1 MITVTTTIRDETLT
15 PYLEKRAAVHQKA
28 LRELFVA
35 IYIADED
42 ANQAYNRVAAKHG
55 IFAVEINS
63 IRKETEAIYSSWKEL
78 LAVRIEEQVGKIKKL
93 EAKLKNPSISSFKAH
108 QWERQLH
115 RYQCKLASMR
125 AELESGIPHICFGG
139 KGLFYKQFRL
149 KENGYREHAAWKED
163 WEEARSSAFYLAG
176 RAREH
181 SGNDACLM
189 EVLNASNEALI
200 CVLRLRKKN
209 NEISGRKA
217 KPGDYIPIQ
226 VKFTYNHKYILQ
238 ALEENRP
245 ITYRFIRIDG
255 TWNVQAIVDLPSVPI
270 ITDAKNGSIGVD
282 QNPLCIAAASLKP
295 DGNLEDIHVHKLTQ
309 GHRSADQAE
318 YELSQVVC
326 SLVEQAVITHRP
338 IVIEKLEFPRIQRE
352 LKSRGLNRVLSRF
365 KYSLFQKLLYGRA
378 AKYGVEVIEVNPA
391 FSSIIGWIKFGYGY
405 GLSRHQAAAIAIGR
419 RLTRPSGKRFS
430 ERIRARL
437 TPGHPAA
444 RKLSRDASP
453 EPARK
458 RTEHGWTGWRRLG
471 KLLAREPSKTKGA
484 MSKKPLAA
492 SRHEAKKQEHSP
504 YPLGQTK
511 TPIEMDA
518 SETGPKDPSANRR
531 GTVYAP
537 A

>member
-1 MITVTTTIRDETLT
+1 MITATTTIRDETLA

-35 IYIADED
+35 IYIKGED
-42 ANQAYNRVAAKHG
+42 ANQAYNRVAANRG

-78 LAVRIEEQVGKIKKL
+78 LAGRIEAEEGKIKRL
-93 EAKLKNPSISSFKAH
+93 EAKLKAH
-108 QWERQLH
+108 QWKRRLH
-115 RYQCKLASMR
+115 RYRGRLESMK
-125 AELESGIPHICFGG
+125 AELDSGIPHICFGG
-139 KGLFYKQFRL
+139 KDLFYKQFHL
-149 KENGYREHAAWKED
+149 KENGYRDHADWLRD
-163 WEEARSSAFYLAG
+163 WEEARGEAFYLAG
-176 RAREH
+176 RARER
-181 SGNDACLM
+181 SGNNACIM
-189 EVLNASNEALI
+189 EVSDVSNDALI

-209 NEISGRKA
+209 NEITGCRA
-217 KPGDYIPIQ
+217 KLGDYIPIQ

-238 ALEENRP
+238 ALEEKRP
-245 ITYRFIRIDG
+245 ITYRFIRISDA
-255 TWNVQAIVDLPSVPI
+255 WKVQVIVDLPSI
-270 ITDAKNGSIGVD
+270 STITDAKNGSIGVD
-282 QNPLCIAAASLKP
+282 QNPLCIATASLKP
-295 DGNLEDIHVHKLTQ
+295 DGNLEDIHLHKLTQ
-309 GHRSADQAE
+309 GHRSANQAE

-326 SLVEQAVITHRP
+326 SLVEQAVLTQRP
-338 IVIEKLEFPRIQRE
+338 IVIEKLDFPQIQRE

-365 KYSLFQKLLYGRA
+365 KYSLFRKLLYGRA
-378 AKYGVEVIEVNPA
+378 AKYGVEVIEVNPS
-391 FSSIIGWIKFGYGY
+391 FSSIIGWLKFGYGY
-405 GLSRHQAAAIAIGR
+405 GLNRHQAAAIAIGR
-419 RLTRPSGKRFS
+419 RISRPSGKPFS

-444 RKLSRDASP
+444 RKLSRDASA

-458 RTEHGWTGWRRLG
+458 RTEHDWTGWRRLG

-484 MSKKPLAA
+484 RSKKPPAV
-492 SRHEAKKQEHSP
+492 SRHEARKQGHSP
-504 YPLGQTK
+504 YPLGQRK